1 MKYYIAK
8 FVTLAVEKKFT
19 VQQHLKREKHKR
31 GRRRFQD
38 GGREGERKQTLLG
51 QNSESSKCS
60 VFYEELCK
68 AFICA
73 DIPVSKAN
81 NPRLS
86 GFLENHA
93 GKSLLD
99 SSTPRKT
106 YVSRCYENNMKKICK
121 NMVGDVE
128 GIVRGVHVGDFTR
141 GWRRHGDQGG
151 APALSHGTG
160 SFRGSPDKQV
170 LGRRVQFGRD
180 AFIQLDDGGVRD
192 LDTQDCQDVLELCQ
206 FILVH
211 LHRNREMCKSLRKT
225 TPSSHDQDRTP
236 ISHLRQCSLMQEWT
250 MSTPKQVNCSVSAP
264 SHVQNVT
271 YLHDPIVQE
280 LKDQSEEVL
289 ADVWERDHRGLR
301 PTVLHQQRRES
312 TTVLMDGNASA
323 DKLPPLIVFNGKNV
337 RDMWTAPA
345 NSSFPNMSYAASI
358 NGWMD
363 GKFQAP
369 RRLPVLETESGCR
382 LFSTNA
388 ASRLVLPPH
397 PGREVQVDQWL
408 EWEAA
413 QLQPLVASISNLTTK
428 LDTSVQN
435 NIVEKL
441 MLLDAALEGK
451 RFIDGDGI
459 SVADI
464 AVWCTL
470 YSVVTEPKLR
480 QSWLAN
486 AANILSWF
494 TCLQGLEHFQ
504 SLSLLPDSTGVA
516 YQRTDGSV
524 TRCQQ
529 SAVSAIKMKAGVAA
543 YKQFLA
549 ATWLPS
555 NTASGEKDHP
565 KLTTL
570 TSVTGLAKEVP
581 VTEAELEAAREAWLH
596 GAARRPTPKPRTH
609 PVYVYTSL
617 HLLGVTLSPFS
628 HYGVLPRAGE
638 RNILVTSALPYV
650 NNVPHLGNI
659 IGCVLSADVFARFS
673 RLSNDNTL
681 FICGTDEYGTA
692 TETKALEEGLS
703 PQEICDK
710 YFKIHD
716 AIYKWFNI
724 SFDYFG
730 RTTTPE
736 QTRICQ
742 DLFLRLH
749 EKGFTLTE
757 SMEQLLCENC
767 KRYLA
772 DRFVEGTC
780 PKCGYED
787 ARGDQCDGCGHL
799 INATELGNPRCK
811 VCGQRPVIRHSDQ
824 FFLNLPKVNNS
835 SSDVPTTLPPF
846 RPFFTHSHTCSYP
859 LHVFTRRVPSPLF
872 QFEVKLNLIIQ
883 DIPQAESKFIE
894 PVLQT
899 WVESVCNGWSNNAR
913 VITRSWLKD
922 GLKPRCITRDLKWGI
937 PVPLEG
943 YTDKVFYVWFDAPIG
958 YLSITACYTD
968 QWRLWWQPAQQSPV
982 SLYQFMA
989 KDNVPFHSVMFP
1001 SCLLGAGQGHTLLE
1015 HLMATEYLNYED
1027 GKFSKSRGVGV
1038 FGTDARDTGIPSD
1051 VWRFYLLY
1059 VRPESQDSNFSWV
1072 DLATKNNSELL
1083 NNLGNFVNRALM
1095 FAEKN
1100 FDGVVPEMSPDD
1112 SDMRL
1117 LVLVSREVKG
1127 YIDALQRA
1135 RLRDGIRHILSI
1147 SRHGNQYMQGTQ
1159 PWVLFK
1165 GSEADRLR
1173 ASTVIGICCN
1183 LSCLLA
1189 ILLSPY
1195 MPASAKTMQEQLGA
1209 PDNVFLISGEVT
1221 RLLPPGHKLG
1231 KPSPLFSKIE
1241 PALIDKLKLEF
1252 SGRQKSASPNK
1263 TSVSSGTEVVTK
1275 LEEAVAQQGELVRK
1289 LKSSGVA
1296 KSEWQPHV
1304 ATLLELKKQLVA
1316 AQAVNKTT
1324 NGPIASTDVKIGDVA
1339 TLESEVAKQGEL
1351 VRKLKSSGV
1360 PKSEWQPQVT
1370 VLLQLKQKLTT
1381 AQASKK

>member
-1 MKYYIAK
+1 MSFA
-8 FVTLAVEKKFT
+8 
-19 VQQHLKREKHKR
+19 
-31 GRRRFQD
+31 
-38 GGREGERKQTLLG
+38 
-51 QNSESSKCS
+51 
-60 VFYEELCK
+60 
-68 AFICA
+68 
-73 DIPVSKAN
+73 
-81 NPRLS
+81 LS
-86 GFLENHA
+86 GTSWFA
-93 GKSLLD
+93 
-99 SSTPRKT
+99 
-106 YVSRCYENNMKKICK
+106 
-121 NMVGDVE
+121 
-128 GIVRGVHVGDFTR
+128 
-141 GWRRHGDQGG
+141 
-151 APALSHGTG
+151 
-160 SFRGSPDKQV
+160 
-170 LGRRVQFGRD
+170 RV
-180 AFIQLDDGGVRD
+180 
-192 LDTQDCQDVLELCQ
+192 LDTHHGMGL
-206 FILVH
+206 F
-211 LHRNREMCKSLRKT
+211 
-225 TPSSHDQDRTP
+225 
-236 ISHLRQCSLMQEWT
+236 
-250 MSTPKQVNCSVSAP
+250 PK
-264 SHVQNVT
+264 
-271 YLHDPIVQE
+271 
-280 LKDQSEEVL
+280 
-289 ADVWERDHRGLR
+289 
-301 PTVLHQQRRES
+301 
-312 TTVLMDGNASA
+312 
-323 DKLPPLIVFNGKNV
+323 
-337 RDMWTAPA
+337 
-345 NSSFPNMSYAASI
+345 
-358 NGWMD
+358 
-363 GKFQAP
+363 
-369 RRLPVLETESGCR
+369 
-382 LFSTNA
+382 
-388 ASRLVLPPH
+388 
-397 PGREVQVDQWL
+397 
-408 EWEAA
+408 
-413 QLQPLVASISNLTTK
+413 PLVASISNLTTK

-435 NIVEKL
+435 NTVKKL
-441 MLLDAALEGK
+441 RLLDTALEGK
-451 RFIDGDGI
+451 QFIDGDGI

-480 QSWLAN
+480 QSWLADT
-486 AANILSWF
+486 ANILSWF

-504 SLSLLPDSTGVA
+504 S
-516 YQRTDGSV
+516 
-524 TRCQQ
+524 
-529 SAVSAIKMKAGVAA
+529 AVSAIKVKAGVAA

-555 NTASGEKDHP
+555 NTAGGEKDHP

-570 TSVTGLAKEVP
+570 TSVTGSIKDGVSSEDGLAKEVP
-581 VTEAELEAAREAWLH
+581 VTEAELEAAREAWQY

-609 PVYVYTSL
+609 PV
-617 HLLGVTLSPFS
+617 
-628 HYGVLPRAGE
+628 LPRAGE
-638 RNILVTSALPYV
+638 RNILITSALPYV

-673 RLSNDNTL
+673 RLSNNNTL

-749 EKGFTLTE
+749 ERGFTLTE

-799 INATELGNPRCK
+799 INATELVNPRCK

-824 FFLNLPKVNNS
+824 FFLNLPKV
-835 SSDVPTTLPPF
+835 TTNRRCPPPPSLPSLT
-846 RPFFTHSHTCSYP
+846 RTLTLICSMCFLAY
-859 LHVFTRRVPSPLF
+859 L
-872 QFEVKLNLIIQ
+872 
-883 DIPQAESKFIE
+883 IE

-899 WVESVCNGWSNNAR
+899 WVESICNGWSNNAR

-1001 SCLLGAGQGHTLLE
+1001 SCLLGADQGHTLLE

-1159 PWVLFK
+1159 PWVLLK
-1165 GSEADRLR
+1165 GSESEILR
-1173 ASTVIGICCN
+1173 AGTVIGICCN

-1209 PDNVFLISGEVT
+1209 PDDVFLISGE
-1221 RLLPPGHKLG
+1221 
-1231 KPSPLFSKIE
+1231 PSPLFSKIE

-1252 SGRQKSASPNK
+1252 SGGQKSASPNK

-1316 AQAVNKTT
+1316 AQTVNKTT
-1324 NGPIASTDVKIGDVA
+1324 NGPSASTDVIIGDVA
-1339 TLESEVAKQGEL
+1339 TLENEVAKQGEL

-1370 VLLQLKQKLTT
+1370 ILLHLKQKLTT

>member
-1 MKYYIAK
+1 MHVY
-8 FVTLAVEKKFT
+8 
-19 VQQHLKREKHKR
+19 
-31 GRRRFQD
+31 
-38 GGREGERKQTLLG
+38 
-51 QNSESSKCS
+51 SS
-60 VFYEELCK
+60 
-68 AFICA
+68 
-73 DIPVSKAN
+73 PMT
-81 NPRLS
+81 
-86 GFLENHA
+86 
-93 GKSLLD
+93 SLVLTD
-99 SSTPRKT
+99 SSQMTSDNYR
-106 YVSRCYENNMKKICK
+106 
-121 NMVGDVE
+121 
-128 GIVRGVHVGDFTR
+128 
-141 GWRRHGDQGG
+141 
-151 APALSHGTG
+151 
-160 SFRGSPDKQV
+160 
-170 LGRRVQFGRD
+170 
-180 AFIQLDDGGVRD
+180 
-192 LDTQDCQDVLELCQ
+192 
-206 FILVH
+206 
-211 LHRNREMCKSLRKT
+211 
-225 TPSSHDQDRTP
+225 
-236 ISHLRQCSLMQEWT
+236 
-250 MSTPKQVNCSVSAP
+250 
-264 SHVQNVT
+264 
-271 YLHDPIVQE
+271 
-280 LKDQSEEVL
+280 
-289 ADVWERDHRGLR
+289 
-301 PTVLHQQRRES
+301 
-312 TTVLMDGNASA
+312 
-323 DKLPPLIVFNGKNV
+323 
-337 RDMWTAPA
+337 
-345 NSSFPNMSYAASI
+345 
-358 NGWMD
+358 
-363 GKFQAP
+363 FQAP

-397 PGREVQVDQWL
+397 PRCEIQVDHWL
-408 EWEAA
+408 EWEAT

-435 NIVEKL
+435 NTVKKL
-441 MLLDAALEGK
+441 RLLDTALEGK
-451 RFIDGDGI
+451 QFIDGDGI

-480 QSWLAN
+480 QSWLADT
-486 AANILSWF
+486 ANILSWF

-504 SLSLLPDSTGVA
+504 S
-516 YQRTDGSV
+516 
-524 TRCQQ
+524 
-529 SAVSAIKMKAGVAA
+529 AVSAIKVKAGVAA

-555 NTASGEKDHP
+555 NTAGGEKDHP

-570 TSVTGLAKEVP
+570 TSVTGSIKDGVSSEDGLAKEVP
-581 VTEAELEAAREAWLH
+581 VTEAELEAAREAWQY

-609 PVYVYTSL
+609 PV
-617 HLLGVTLSPFS
+617 
-628 HYGVLPRAGE
+628 LPRAGE
-638 RNILVTSALPYV
+638 RNILITSALPYV

-673 RLSNDNTL
+673 RLSNNNTL

-749 EKGFTLTE
+749 ERGFTLTE

-799 INATELGNPRCK
+799 INATELVNPRCK

-824 FFLNLPKVNNS
+824 FFLNLPK
-835 SSDVPTTLPPF
+835 
-846 RPFFTHSHTCSYP
+846 
-859 LHVFTRRVPSPLF
+859 
-872 QFEVKLNLIIQ
+872 
-883 DIPQAESKFIE
+883 IE

-1001 SCLLGAGQGHTLLE
+1001 SCLLGADQGHTLLE

-1083 NNLGNFVNRALM
+1083 NNLGNF
-1095 FAEKN
+1095 
-1100 FDGVVPEMSPDD
+1100 
-1112 SDMRL
+1112 
-1117 LVLVSREVKG
+1117 G

-1159 PWVLFK
+1159 PWVLLK
-1165 GSEADRLR
+1165 GSESERLR
-1173 ASTVIGICCN
+1173 AGTVIGICCN
-1183 LSCLLA
+1183 LSCLLV

-1209 PDNVFLISGEVT
+1209 PDDVFLISGE
-1221 RLLPPGHKLG
+1221 
-1231 KPSPLFSKIE
+1231 PSPLFSKIE
-1241 PALIDKLKLEF
+1241 PALVNKLKLEF
-1252 SGRQKSASPNK
+1252 SGGQKSASPNK

-1316 AQAVNKTT
+1316 AQTVNKTT
-1324 NGPIASTDVKIGDVA
+1324 NGPSASTDVIIGDVA
-1339 TLESEVAKQGEL
+1339 TLENEVAKQGEL

-1370 VLLQLKQKLTT
+1370 ILLHLKQKLTT

>member
-1 MKYYIAK
+1 MKLYTNEGNPASLKIVIAASY
-8 FVTLAVEKKFT
+8 VGEKLELNLVSVDGLFGEYSA
-19 VQQHLKREKHKR
+19 HLDQLQKLVS
-31 GRRRFQD
+31 F
-38 GGREGERKQTLLG
+38 L
-51 QNSESSKCS
+51 CS
-60 VFYEELCK
+60 VF
-68 AFICA
+68 
-73 DIPVSKAN
+73 
-81 NPRLS
+81 
-86 GFLENHA
+86 
-93 GKSLLD
+93 
-99 SSTPRKT
+99 
-106 YVSRCYENNMKKICK
+106 
-121 NMVGDVE
+121 
-128 GIVRGVHVGDFTR
+128 
-141 GWRRHGDQGG
+141 
-151 APALSHGTG
+151 
-160 SFRGSPDKQV
+160 
-170 LGRRVQFGRD
+170 
-180 AFIQLDDGGVRD
+180 
-192 LDTQDCQDVLELCQ
+192 
-206 FILVH
+206 
-211 LHRNREMCKSLRKT
+211 
-225 TPSSHDQDRTP
+225 QDR
-236 ISHLRQCSLMQEWT
+236 
-250 MSTPKQVNCSVSAP
+250 V
-264 SHVQNVT
+264 
-271 YLHDPIVQE
+271 
-280 LKDQSEEVL
+280 
-289 ADVWERDHRGLR
+289 
-301 PTVLHQQRRES
+301 
-312 TTVLMDGNASA
+312 
-323 DKLPPLIVFNGKNV
+323 
-337 RDMWTAPA
+337 
-345 NSSFPNMSYAASI
+345 
-358 NGWMD
+358 
-363 GKFQAP
+363 
-369 RRLPVLETESGCR
+369 
-382 LFSTNA
+382 
-388 ASRLVLPPH
+388 
-397 PGREVQVDQWL
+397 
-408 EWEAA
+408 
-413 QLQPLVASISNLTTK
+413 
-428 LDTSVQN
+428 
-435 NIVEKL
+435 
-441 MLLDAALEGK
+441 
-451 RFIDGDGI
+451 

-480 QSWLAN
+480 QSWLADT
-486 AANILSWF
+486 ANILSWF
-494 TCLQGLEHFQ
+494 TCLQALEHFQ
-504 SLSLLPDSTGVA
+504 S
-516 YQRTDGSV
+516 TDGSV
-524 TRCQQ
+524 TYCQQ
-529 SAVSAIKMKAGVAA
+529 SAVSAIKVKAGVAA
-543 YKQFLA
+543 HKQFLA

-555 NTASGEKDHP
+555 NTAGGEKAHP
-565 KLTTL
+565 KLMTL
-570 TSVTGLAKEVP
+570 TSVAGLAKEVP
-581 VTEAELEAAREAWLH
+581 VTEAELEAAREAWQH
-596 GAARRPTPKPRTH
+596 GATRRPTPKPRTH
-609 PVYVYTSL
+609 PVYVCTSI
-617 HLLGVTLSPFS
+617 TCK
-628 HYGVLPRAGE
+628 VLPRAGE
-638 RNILVTSALPYV
+638 HNVLITSALPYV

-659 IGCVLSADVFARFS
+659 IGCVLSADVFARSAQIPWHTLMFS
-673 RLSNDNTL
+673 RLSNNNTL

-716 AIYKWFNI
+716 SIYKWFNI

-749 EKGFTLTE
+749 ERGFTLTE

-767 KRYLA
+767 KRQN
-772 DRFVEGTC
+772 T
-780 PKCGYED
+780 
-787 ARGDQCDGCGHL
+787 
-799 INATELGNPRCK
+799 
-811 VCGQRPVIRHSDQ
+811 
-824 FFLNLPKVNNS
+824 
-835 SSDVPTTLPPF
+835 
-846 RPFFTHSHTCSYP
+846 
-859 LHVFTRRVPSPLF
+859 
-872 QFEVKLNLIIQ
+872 LIIN
-883 DIPQAESKFIE
+883 IE

-913 VITRSWLKD
+913 LITRSWLKD

-943 YTDKVFYVWFDAPIG
+943 YTDKVQYLHWHQSIVFYVWFDAPIG

-1001 SCLLGAGQGHTLLE
+1001 SCLLGADQGHTLLE
-1015 HLMATEYLNYED
+1015 HLMATVVYEAGPHLDVFFSEYLNYED

-1112 SDMRL
+1112 SDLRL

-1159 PWVLFK
+1159 PWVLLK
-1165 GSEADRLR
+1165 GSESDRLK
-1173 ASTVIGICCN
+1173 AGTVIGICCN

-1209 PDNVFLISGEVT
+1209 PDDIFLISGEVT

-1241 PALIDKLKLEF
+1241 PALVDKLKLEF

-1316 AQAVNKTT
+1316 AQAVNKAT
-1324 NGPIASTDVKIGDVA
+1324 NGPSVLTDVNIGDVA

-1370 VLLQLKQKLTT
+1370 ILLHLKQKLAT